1 MCDRKEINRVYD
13 ESLLHDGD
21 FDERIFLSDSAT
33 RELGTPAV
41 GATLSTV
48 SWDESAS
55 ASRNLFEE
63 VLVFVIYVKV
73 RYVAQLQG

>member
-1 MCDRKEINRVYD
+1 MCDSKEINRVYD

-33 RELGTPAV
+33 QDLGTPSV
-41 GATLSTV
+41 GSTLP
-48 SWDESAS
+48 WDESAV

-63 VLVFVIYVKV
+63 VLELCLF
-73 RYVAQLQG
+73 A